1 MITKRTC
8 IALLSVL
15 TLNSCSLTA
24 EDWRTIADESGL
36 GDQARIILEERLE
49 PYGGTDIL
57 RDIGN
62 LGELIEAL
70 ARVLEGIWG
79 EEEEEVSSDKR
90 LVKYS
95 NDFQARAIV
104 DFEHGY
110 LQVETIAS
118 DEPLEQ
124 LKRALVLALL
134 TPKNLTLEDIFSDS
148 EPRLGEQPFLYNQ
161 VLDHEQ
167 QGIRYEWRAQRF
179 ADYLI
184 ANHLR
189 SRRSDGHV
197 IRSVRTELVADH
209 LHLRSLQFADSV
221 LRYAREYA
229 VPPDLVYAV
238 IEVESA
244 FNPYAVSHANA
255 LGLMQIVPST
265 AGRDVFERVK
275 RIDGQPTRDQLFVA
289 DFNIDI
295 GTAYLYILD
304 DLYLNRILNPQSRE
318 YAKISAYNGGAG
330 NVFRA
335 FSTDRE
341 QAIARIN
348 GMTPEQVYQ
357 QLVSTHPF
365 AETRNYLRKVRT
377 ARENYR
383 G

>member
-1 MITKRTC
+1 MRQWL
-8 IALLSVL
+8 IAGFSLLF
-15 TLNSCSLTA
+15 LNSCSLSA
-24 EDWRTIADESGL
+24 DDWRTIADESGL
-36 GDQARIILEERLE
+36 GKQARIILEEKLE

-57 RDIGN
+57 RDIGD

-79 EEEEEVSSDKR
+79 DEEEEVSSDKR

-95 NDFQARAIV
+95 NDYQARAIV
-104 DFEHGY
+104 DFEQGY
-110 LQVETIAS
+110 LQVETIAE
-118 DEPLEQ
+118 DAPLAQ

-134 TPKNLTLEDIFSDS
+134 TPKNLTLEDIFSDA
-148 EPRLGEQPFLYNQ
+148 EPELGDEPFLYNQ
-161 VLDHEQ
+161 VLDQDQ
-167 QGIRYEWRAQRF
+167 QGIRYAWRAERF

-184 ANHLR
+184 ANHLAT
-189 SRRSDGHV
+189 RRSDGHR
-197 IRSVRTELVADH
+197 IRSVRTDLVSDH
-209 LHLRSLQFADSV
+209 LHLRSLQFSDSV
-221 LRYAREYA
+221 LRYSSEYG

-275 RIDGQPTRDQLFVA
+275 RIDGQPTREQLFVA
-289 DFNIDI
+289 DFNVDI

-304 DLYLNRILNPQSRE
+304 DLYLNRILHPQSRE

-330 NVFRA
+330 NVFRT
-335 FSTDRE
+335 FSTERE

-348 GMTPEQVYQ
+348 GMSPEQVYQ
-357 QLVSTHPF
+357 QLVTTHPF
-365 AETRNYLRKVRT
+365 AETRNYLRKVRS
-377 ARENYR
+377 ARNNYR